1 MYRNLKMDHSPGQLE
16 KIDDAIRHLGKEV
29 PLIGENQLSHKIVES
44 IIKELSDMWGYPDIY
59 NEHVFALSEYYK
71 LYDKGFPHLR
81 RIARAP
87 TDEGKE
93 KASVPAAQHKKS
105 VQPTSQ
111 DRGEVFVSQ
120 STNTF
125 GYYHEYGEPEGD
137 TGADLLYCQGVGSP
151 R

>member
-1 MYRNLKMDHSPGQLE
+1 MDHSPGQLG

-29 PLIGENQLSHKIVES
+29 PLIGENQLSHKIVGS

-81 RIARAP
+81 RMKGVQRR
-87 TDEGKE
+87 EVKE
-93 KASVPAAQHKKS
+93 KASVPSAQHKKS
-105 VQPTSQ
+105 AQPTSQ
-111 DRGEVFVSQ
+111 DRGEVLLSQ

-125 GYYHEYGEPEGD
+125 GYYDEYGEPEGD